1 MFGLRNWQ
9 RVLSCRRG
17 ASVIEFAFTA
27 PIVLL
32 MVTGVIDF
40 LLVMF
45 VTSLIEGGVRDAS
58 RLGRTG
64 FQPAAISREDAI
76 RNMIADAGVGLVDP
90 SSVTI
95 NYTIYPSFQD
105 IGQPE
110 PYEDD
115 NPANGAYDAGEL
127 YTDVNGNGQWD
138 SDMGAAGLGEP
149 GDVVLYQVGYNWTL
163 LTPLVG
169 HLAGNGGVIPITAS
183 IAVRN
188 EPWEGGGGG
197 GP

>member
-1 MFGLRNWQ
+1 MLGLR
-9 RVLSCRRG
+9 RIISCRRG
-17 ASVIEFAFTA
+17 ASAIEFAFTA

-32 MVTGVIDF
+32 MAAGILDF
-40 LLVMF
+40 MLVMF
-45 VTSLIEGGVRDAS
+45 VTSLLEGGVRDAS

-64 FQPAAISREDAI
+64 FQPAAVSREDAI
-76 RNMIADAGVGLVDP
+76 RTMIADAGIGLIDANKV
-90 SSVTI
+90 I
-95 NYTIYPSFQD
+95 IGYTIYPSFQD
-105 IGQPE
+105 IGKPE

-115 NPANGAYDAGEL
+115 SPANGAYDPGEL

-138 SDMGAAGLGEP
+138 VDMGAAGLGQP
-149 GDVVLYQVGYNWTL
+149 GDVVLYQVSYNWNL

-169 HLAGNGGVIPITAS
+169 NLAGNGGAIPITAS

-188 EPWEGGGGG
+188 EPWNGAP